1 MNSIGFN
8 EEMLGFFISVASF
21 QSSDD
26 GVCRRFAGDVGGAVA
41 VAADVVAAA
50 VGEVFHGVV
59 GCVLGDTRHD
69 AVPTGKLVAVNFAV
83 RRAEVSCKGNRR
95 CDFDFLNVRHNAD
108 AQNLFAVFYEAFGD
122 VVFPFFVVF
131 RRQIRRDFVAEKRN
145 GVEKRARTFRRAIR
159 DYRVQAVDDVIIAVK
174 AFVEALSRVA
184 VLGNED
190 GVVINLSSDDTSFI
204 IGRRGEN
211 LDALQY
217 LASMFCNRLDDE
229 YYRVVLDSNGYREKR
244 KKTLE
249 DLAKKIAKNVL
260 RSGRS
265 TVLEPMNPYERRIIH
280 SMISEIEGVSSRSV
294 GEEPYRKIIISSLNK
309 KDNRHGGRGGR
320 KGDRRKNDGRKNRNF
335 EPRSLDL
342 KTSFEKDYKKP
353 KPEDDLKAGLYGKIE
368 L

>member
-1 MNSIGFN
+1 MKNVFVGKTVEEAKMNAAESFGVSADEIRFTVLEEPKKGF
-8 EEMLGFFISVASF
+8 LGIMKGEAKVEAEYTPAEAPSAPSVAEEVREAAPAEISAEETAV
-21 QSSDD
+21 SDKEKFE
-26 GVCRRFAGDVGGAVA
+26 GSKAE
-41 VAADVVAAA
+41 AA
-50 VGEVFHGVV
+50 VQYIF
-59 GCVLGDTRHD
+59 
-69 AVPTGKLVAVNFAV
+69 NI
-83 RRAEVSCKGNRR
+83 
-95 CDFDFLNVRHNAD
+95 FDKM
-108 AQNLFAVFYEAFGD
+108 G
-122 VVFPFFVVF
+122 
-131 RRQIRRDFVAEKRN
+131 
-145 GVEKRARTFRRAIR
+145 
-159 DYRVQAVDDVIIAVK
+159 VK
-174 AFVEALSRVA
+174 AEYSYEET
-184 VLGNED
+184 ED
-190 GVVINLSSDDTSFI
+190 GVIINLDSEDTSFI

-211 LDALQY
+211 LDAIQY

-294 GEEPYRKIIISSLNK
+294 GEEPYRKIIISSLVK
-309 KDNRHGGRGGR
+309 KEHRHGDKRGGRGGR
-320 KGDRRKNDGRKNRNF
+320 RGGGDRKNRNF

-368 L
+368 I

>member
-1 MNSIGFN
+1 MKNIFVGKTIEEAKMNAAESFGVSADEIRFTVLEEPKKGLFGLMKGEAKVEAEYTPAETVTAEEPAVQTAVQEETEDVQN
-8 EEMLGFFISVASF
+8 ETAVSEEV
-21 QSSDD
+21 QTVSDKAKFE
-26 GVCRRFAGDVGGAVA
+26 GSKAE
-41 VAADVVAAA
+41 AA
-50 VGEVFHGVV
+50 VNYIF
-59 GCVLGDTRHD
+59 
-69 AVPTGKLVAVNFAV
+69 NI
-83 RRAEVSCKGNRR
+83 
-95 CDFDFLNVRHNAD
+95 FDKM
-108 AQNLFAVFYEAFGD
+108 G
-122 VVFPFFVVF
+122 
-131 RRQIRRDFVAEKRN
+131 
-145 GVEKRARTFRRAIR
+145 
-159 DYRVQAVDDVIIAVK
+159 VK
-174 AFVEALSRVA
+174 AEYTYEET
-184 VLGNED
+184 ED
-190 GVVINLSSDDTSFI
+190 GVIINLSSDDTSFI

-211 LDALQY
+211 LDAIQY

-229 YYRVVLDSNGYREKR
+229 YYRVVLDSNGYRDKR

-309 KDNRHGGRGGR
+309 KEHRHGDKRGDRRGGR
-320 KGDRRKNDGRKNRNF
+320 RGGDGRRNRNF

-368 L
+368 I

>member
-1 MNSIGFN
+1 MKNIFVGKTIEEAKMNAAESFGVPADEIRFTVL
-8 EEMLGFFISVASF
+8 EEPKKGLFGLMKGEAKVEAEYTP
-21 QSSDD
+21 
-26 GVCRRFAGDVGGAVA
+26 VE
-41 VAADVVAAA
+41 AA
-50 VGEVFHGVV
+50 VTEEPAVQTEVQEEPETVQAETTVSEEDQTVSDKAKFEGSK
-59 GCVLGDTRHD
+59 
-69 AVPTGKLVAVNFAV
+69 AEAAVNYIF
-83 RRAEVSCKGNRR
+83 NI
-95 CDFDFLNVRHNAD
+95 FDKM
-108 AQNLFAVFYEAFGD
+108 G
-122 VVFPFFVVF
+122 
-131 RRQIRRDFVAEKRN
+131 
-145 GVEKRARTFRRAIR
+145 
-159 DYRVQAVDDVIIAVK
+159 VK
-174 AFVEALSRVA
+174 AEYTYEET
-184 VLGNED
+184 ED

-211 LDALQY
+211 LDAIQY

-229 YYRVVLDSNGYREKR
+229 YYRVVLDSNGYRDKR

-309 KDNRHGGRGGR
+309 KEHRHGDKRGDRRGGR
-320 KGDRRKNDGRKNRNF
+320 RGGDGRRNRNF

-368 L
+368 I